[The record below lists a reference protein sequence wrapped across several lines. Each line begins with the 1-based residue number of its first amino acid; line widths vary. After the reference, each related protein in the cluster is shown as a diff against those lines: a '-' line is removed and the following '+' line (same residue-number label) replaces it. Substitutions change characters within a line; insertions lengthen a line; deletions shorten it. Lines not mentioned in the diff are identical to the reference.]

1 MHLGE
6 AYLPYS
12 QIGGNLMRN
21 TLVTKLCLAVLI
33 AFGSISLNAQA
44 FASQRIESQG
54 SSPTASIPMLASLSQ
69 ISANQL
75 QLSYDQP
82 VDQTKGSNPRNY
94 WIQDTTEPSPV
105 NIATLGMNDRVNSN
119 NSLTP
124 DRVNIQAVGTDGKSF
139 VLTFNQNI
147 AKGKTFKL
155 IICYV
160 TRPGAPPYSGDN
172 GSATFVGQ

>member
-1 MHLGE
+1 MKNH
-6 AYLPYS
+6 S
-12 QIGGNLMRN
+12 I
-21 TLVTKLCLAVLI
+21 TKICLAVLI
-33 AFGSISLNAQA
+33 ALSSTSFCHQALAAQ
-44 FASQRIESQG
+44 RVESQT

-82 VDQTKGSNPRNY
+82 VDQAKGTDPRNY
-94 WIQDTTEPSPV
+94 WIQATSEQNPV
-105 NIATLGMNDRVNSN
+105 NIATLGMNDSVNRN

-124 DRVNIQAVGTDGKSF
+124 DRVKIQASGTDGKSF
-139 VLTFNQNI
+139 LLTFNQNI
-147 AKGKTFKL
+147 AKGKSFKL